1 MATAAQVDAAV
12 VLWLNG
18 WVGDLPWMD
27 ALIRLLVSDY
37 LAPVLISLILL
48 GMWFGALDSEVRERQ
63 QRAVMRAMIGM
74 GIANLSTLIMNQF
87 VFRARPFVEHLLV
100 VLFYQPTDSSF
111 PANPAVVGFAMA
123 AGIWSGH
130 RRLGAVAFTLA
141 SLWGFARVYAG
152 VAYPSD
158 VLFGA
163 ALGIAVTVVVAA
175 ALRRIEPLPTLV
187 LRLARRVYLA

>member
-18 WVGDLPWMD
+18 WVGDLPLMD

-37 LAPVLISLILL
+37 LAPVLLSLMLL
-48 GMWFGALDSEVRERQ
+48 GMWFGALDAGLRERQ
-63 QRAVMRAMIGM
+63 QRAVLRAMIGM
-74 GIANLSTLIMNQF
+74 AFANLATLILNQF
-87 VFRARPFVEHLLV
+87 IFRARPFVEHPLA

-111 PANPAVVGFAMA
+111 PANPAVVGFALA
-123 AGIWSGH
+123 AGIWSGN
-130 RRLGAVAFTLA
+130 RRMGAVAFTLA

-163 ALGIAVTVVVAA
+163 VLGIAVTLVVSA
-175 ALRRIEPLPTLV
+175 ALHRIEPLPTLV
-187 LRLARRVYLA
+187 LRLARRFYLA